1 MTNHTSTVFVVDD
14 DLPVRSALR
23 RLLLAAG
30 YHVQALA
37 STSRLFEDGRPDSP
51 CCLVLDVGLPEV
63 SGLEF
68 QEALARAGVQVPII
82 FITGRG
88 DIPMSV
94 RAIKAGAVDF
104 LSKPFDRAQLLAC
117 VILALSRDAESL
129 VQRRQL
135 TGLQQRYQT
144 LSPRECEVF
153 AAVASGMLNK
163 QVGFELGVV
172 EKTIKVHRAHVMEK
186 MHAVALADLV
196 RMADLLGL
204 RWTQDGAQR
213 LTETG
218 IAAVCA

>member
-1 MTNHTSTVFVVDD
+1 MTNKTPTVFVVDD
-14 DLPVRSALR
+14 DLAVRSALR
-23 RLLLAAG
+23 RLLVAAG
-30 YHVQALA
+30 YRVVALA
-37 STSRLFEDGRPDSP
+37 STKHLFEDGRPDLP

-63 SGLEF
+63 DGLEF

-94 RAIKAGAVDF
+94 RAMKAGAVDF
-104 LSKPFDRAQLLAC
+104 LAKPFDRAQLLAC
-117 VILALSRDAESL
+117 VILALSRDAQSL

-135 TGLQQRYQT
+135 ADLKQRYKT

-163 QVGFELGVV
+163 RVGFELGVV

-186 MHAVALADLV
+186 MRAVALADLV

-204 RWTQDGAQR
+204 RWTEDGAHC
-213 LTETG
+213 LTEIGT
-218 IAAVCA
+218 AASCA

>member
-1 MTNHTSTVFVVDD
+1 MTNQTPTVYVVDD
-14 DLPVRSALR
+14 DVAVRSALR
-23 RLLLAAG
+23 RLLVAAG
-30 YHVQALA
+30 YGVEALA
-37 STSRLFEDGRPDSP
+37 STRDLFANGRPDST
-51 CCLVLDVGLPEV
+51 CCLILDVGLPDID
-63 SGLEF
+63 GLAF

-94 RAIKAGAVDF
+94 RAMKAGAVDF

-135 TGLQQRYQT
+135 ADLKHRYET

-186 MHAVALADLV
+186 MQAVAIADLV
-196 RMADLLGL
+196 RMADVLGL
-204 RWTQDGAQR
+204 RWTEDGASR
-213 LTETG
+213 LT
-218 IAAVCA
+218 AAGTQAICA